1 MATENLTFLAG
12 RKALVTVREKGLT
25 PDMVKV
31 IAGAAGGPKGLVLTS
46 LDRAIFASWL
56 KDRTAP
62 LFLLG
67 SSIGAWRF
75 AAVSRIRAAEVI
87 EELEEAIIRQRYE
100 ATPSREAVSRGS
112 LKILDRLLEGS
123 GSSEVMEHPYLRL
136 SILAARC
143 KWPVA
148 SDNKVLLGIGLMDA
162 ALYNAMHRAG
172 LSFFFERTLFY
183 DPREVPPF
191 FHMKGLPMNQ
201 VALTERNLKPALLAT
216 ASMPLLMTGV
226 RNIPGAPPGVYRDGG
241 VLDHDLDVP
250 FLRGGEGIVLFP
262 HYTDRLVPGWFDQRL
277 PWRGSA
283 LSNLENVLLVTPRSP
298 FMERL
303 PFGRLPEKWD
313 FLLFRGRDDE
323 RIACWR
329 RAMEESRIL
338 GEEFLATVE
347 SGRIRERVRPI
358 PESRRRN

>member
-1 MATENLTFLAG
+1 MTTKNLTFLAG
-12 RKALVTVREKGLT
+12 RKALATIREKGLT

-75 AAVSRIRAAEVI
+75 AAVARIRAVDAI
-87 EELEEAIIRQRYE
+87 EALEEAIVTQRYE
-100 ATPSREAVSRGS
+100 ATPSRAAVSRGS

-123 GSSEVMEHPYLRL
+123 GSGELLDHPYMRL

-143 KWPVA
+143 KWPAA

-162 ALYNAMHRAG
+162 ALYNALHRTA

-183 DPREVPPF
+183 DPRKVPPF
-191 FHMKGLPMNQ
+191 FRMKGLPMNR

-241 VLDHDLDVP
+241 VVDHDLDVP
-250 FLRGGEGIVLFP
+250 FLPSAEGIVLFP
-262 HYTDRLVPGWFDQRL
+262 HYTDRLVPGWFDKRL
-277 PWRGSA
+277 PWRGTA
-283 LSNLENVLLVTPRSP
+283 PSNLENVLLVTPRSS

-329 RAMEESRIL
+329 RATEESRVL
-338 GEEFLATVE
+338 GEEFLAAME
-347 SGRIRERVRPI
+347 SGDIRQRVRPI
-358 PESRRRN
+358 PERRGRG